1 MGFRC
6 LMKVL
11 APFFCDYFC
20 SASVMCQLCCEFC
33 FPNGGKVTPVV
44 HQQTAY
50 SRRRER
56 ICIPEF
62 LTEVLNF
69 ELLDQFWGWAL
80 LQREGFSN
88 CLRSLRS

>member
-1 MGFRC
+1 M
-6 LMKVL
+6 
-11 APFFCDYFC
+11 
-20 SASVMCQLCCEFC
+20 
-33 FPNGGKVTPVV
+33 TPVV

-56 ICIPEF
+56 ICVPEF

-88 CLRSLRS
+88 CLRSLRA